1 MPNFVKTGATAPR
14 LPGDFSLAP
23 SAAYPPNAAEL
34 DYLTA
39 ISDALA
45 QLAADDAADI
55 AARYP
60 ENLFSGRQ
68 AARKAAMAALDADAA
83 NFVGGRNPTGDRTRL
98 NAALADYTAG
108 IPKYGAKDATE
119 PRFEGDFDTV
129 VALGYLPGPDEQL
142 LLDNI
147 EAAKA
152 EMANDKRKDV
162 SERLS
167 PTAVKLRE
175 RLRQSVADSLRS
187 QVEKFVATSASP
199 KAAAE
204 EAVLMRGRYQA
215 RRDRLERRLFNVS
228 LKSEPKRPAEDD
240 GTDLVL
246 DINLLSGLPAPHD
259 VPSPEKLALFV
270 DINKALTV
278 VRTVC
283 ERLDERSQRGLR
295 GWLFG
300 PNAALQRRARLL
312 QAEFLEK
319 LHGVAWIGLE
329 LEFTSMAK
337 LTLEE
342 IRREFFAREA
352 DRIKSIYT
360 RRLGAWASATAAL
373 LLLAYIM
380 IYTGKYP
387 SPWAFD
393 HKSFLLAASGAA
405 IGAWTSFSAR
415 QVQFSF
421 DDLIMVDEGTYDPP
435 MRILFVIVLTMAACL
450 LFWNGAI
457 NLEIGNLKT
466 QAEPFRQSGSVALLI
481 GLFCGLSERAL
492 ATAIAG
498 RAAAFVK
505 GISSGA

>member
-23 SAAYPPNAAEL
+23 SAAYAPNAAEL

-68 AARKAAMAALDADAA
+68 AARKAAMAALDADAE

-119 PRFEGDFDTV
+119 PR
-129 VALGYLPGPDEQL
+129 
-142 LLDNI
+142 
-147 EAAKA
+147 
-152 EMANDKRKDV
+152 
-162 SERLS
+162 
-167 PTAVKLRE
+167 
-175 RLRQSVADSLRS
+175 
-187 QVEKFVATSASP
+187 
-199 KAAAE
+199 
-204 EAVLMRGRYQA
+204 
-215 RRDRLERRLFNVS
+215 
-228 LKSEPKRPAEDD
+228 
-240 GTDLVL
+240 
-246 DINLLSGLPAPHD
+246 
-259 VPSPEKLALFV
+259 ALFV

-405 IGAWTSFSAR
+405 IGAWTSFSAL